1 MTSTPESQHDA
12 PGDMPA
18 PNVQELTSDIQ
29 SVFTEQL
36 IVPLVSTSE
45 TSIRAQVFPTLPAWG
60 ELAKYPAEI
69 QRIIV
74 IEWVEN
80 RKHRTATEAR
90 RQRFGFIV
98 QVLGLVLGFTLA
110 LTVIVGS
117 VHIIVSGYSNEGLL
131 GIGGTVATIAG
142 VFVYAERRKS

>member
-1 MTSTPESQHDA
+1 MSSIPEPQHGA
-12 PGDMPA
+12 QGDMPISDLSE
-18 PNVQELTSDIQ
+18 QSSDIQ
-29 SVFTEQL
+29 GVVKEL
-36 IVPLVSTSE
+36 LNVPVESTSE
-45 TSIRAQVFPTLPAWG
+45 TRTSLQTFALLPSADD
-60 ELAKYPAEI
+60 LAKYPAEI

-98 QVLGLVLGFTLA
+98 QVFGLVLGFTLA
-110 LTVIVGS
+110 LSLIVGS
-117 VHIIVSGYSNEGLL
+117 VHIILSGYSNEGLI

-142 VFVYAERRKS
+142 VFVYTDRRK